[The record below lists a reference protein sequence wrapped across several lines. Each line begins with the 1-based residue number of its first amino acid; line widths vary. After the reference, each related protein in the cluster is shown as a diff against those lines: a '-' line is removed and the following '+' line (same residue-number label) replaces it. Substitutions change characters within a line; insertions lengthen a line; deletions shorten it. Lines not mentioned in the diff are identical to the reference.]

1 MDPFIWGEKPHFC
14 LNFHVKTS
22 KTPSDYII
30 CPMLFFPMSMRT
42 CDDIGVTSSCRWVQ
56 PAPLKLESHRGE
68 AKERV
73 RFPSG
78 CECWCSWGACVS
90 PVRCVRGLLRAPRSA
105 HLWCHSKEGL
115 FFCRLLP
122 RNLLHHHGNSL
133 ICRPRAFPL
142 QQWNQQWRESAASLT
157 TTATQHHTP
166 EPTSR

>member
-1 MDPFIWGEKPHFC
+1 MFMSKHLKCQAITLFAPCYFSPCQWG
-14 LNFHVKTS
+14 HV
-22 KTPSDYII
+22 
-30 CPMLFFPMSMRT
+30 
-42 CDDIGVTSSCRWVQ
+42 VTLVWRP
-56 PAPLKLESHRGE
+56 PADGFSQHQLKLESHRGE

-78 CECWCSWGACVS
+78 CECRGSWGAFVS

-142 QQWNQQWRESAASLT
+142 QQRNQQWRESAASLT